1 MKNKYKKFNNKQMDF
16 LCNKI
21 NKMNKMQQLEQ

>member
-16 LCNKI
+16 LFNKI